1 MLKQKILSLHEEPDV
16 WSTAIGEVRGGR
28 REEELHRTKVVNSEH
43 AKSALT

>member
-16 WSTAIGEVRGGR
+16 WSTAIGGIEGDEG
-28 REEELHRTKVVNSEH
+28 EEELHRTEVVNSEH